1 MCIKFNVLKE
11 LGIIASGDPILCK
24 ECGACFNKHSILV
37 KRRDDDD
44 DDDDE
49 GKK

>member
-11 LGIIASGDPILCK
+11 LGIIASGDPVLCN

-37 KRRDDDD
+37 SKAKQNLLGDG
-44 DDDDE
+44 
-49 GKK
+49 GK